1 MCLSEEKST
10 LLTENNQLLK
20 KLKDIESNFSR
31 DAPNGKTRNTEMRK
45 QIEALEEH
53 LLKMEAQRDDYRIK
67 VLDQEKDIQLLQ
79 DTIIDLQSAA
89 EKTAQLKD
97 EVDALTET
105 AEKAKILETTLV
117 SCKKKLEEHADLKKK
132 YKIMEDENIEYYKQ
146 NIKYEEEVK
155 RNNMYKSQLE
165 MYKKKL
171 SDLHQNLEDEL
182 RKFDK
187 LNFDYQKLESKL
199 LVVQREKESLI
210 EERNSLKEIN
220 EELRCH
226 YQRQSL
232 DEPNAVA
239 CELAPTE
246 LQSRIKYLEKE
257 TQYLRS
263 SAEDTAATQLLLE
276 DVQNRLE
283 KSLEQNRTYNHR
295 ILELEAQIEEGTKTT
310 NESNINQ
317 EQDELLLYKNK
328 CIALQNTVTNK
339 ETEMLKC
346 LEKAREVI
354 KQVEPHSGR
363 FIGKSMKF
371 DNLGEDRII
380 NTVRQQEERLIT
392 SSFHRLAMIC
402 QREAVDER
410 FALLTHGQSFL
421 SRQRHSMSRKPIQPY
436 RPKQ

>member
-1 MCLSEEKST
+1 
-10 LLTENNQLLK
+10 
-20 KLKDIESNFSR
+20 
-31 DAPNGKTRNTEMRK
+31 MRK

-67 VLDQEKDIQLLQ
+67 VLDQEKDIQMLQ

-105 AEKAKILETTLV
+105 AEKAKILETTVV
-117 SCKKKLEEHADLKKK
+117 SYKKKLEEHADLKKK
-132 YKIMEDENIEYYKQ
+132 YKIMEDENNEYYKQ

-155 RNNMYKSQLE
+155 RNNMYKSQLDV
-165 MYKKKL
+165 YKKKV
-171 SDLHQNLEDEL
+171 SDLHQSLEDEL

-187 LNFDYQKLESKL
+187 LNFDYKKLESKL

-210 EERNSLKEIN
+210 EERNCLKEIN
-220 EELRCH
+220 EELRCQ

-257 TQYLRS
+257 NQYLRS

-295 ILELEAQIEEGTKTT
+295 ILELEAQIEEGSKAISA
-310 NESNINQ
+310 NP

-328 CIALQNTVTNK
+328 CVALQNTVTNK
-339 ETEMLKC
+339 ETEMLKY
-346 LEKAREVI
+346 LEKARDVM
-354 KQVEPHSGR
+354 KQVEPRSGR

-371 DNLGEDRII
+371 DHLGEDRIV
-380 NTVRQQEERLIT
+380 NTIRQQEERLIT

-421 SRQRHSMSRKPIQPY
+421 SRQRHSISRKPIQPY
-436 RPKQ
+436 RSK